1 MLLTIQQCTG
11 QAMQQRGIQ
20 VKTEIALLLRTL
32 IYVNPTLAYATVLAW
47 AIVISQNQAASEGDQ
62 RCLLIAGR

>member
-1 MLLTIQQCTG
+1 
-11 QAMQQRGIQ
+11 MQQRGIQ